1 MPLRELAV
9 LVWKRR
15 VVVAVVFALCVLAA
29 AIYAYSQPKRY
40 ESTVTIAF
48 TPNPAQGQ
56 FIPSENLSAL
66 LSTYAAVAKSDQ
78 NRAAAAAI
86 LGHPVTGTISTSTSA
101 GSGILELIDED
112 THPERAA
119 KTVTAIA
126 EAFVHSIATNT
137 LIVPTIVN
145 PAVASHTPVQPRPGL
160 IISVAAVLGLI
171 AGVMLGLVLE
181 HLRPTAETSTELTE
195 LTGLPVI
202 GRFARERALTGGASL
217 VWGSERMYQ
226 AQEAYRTLRTNVELL
241 FEEQPTVIQ
250 ITSAGASQG
259 KSTVVANLAI
269 ALGQLDIATTIVDA
283 DLRKPRQHEIFELGN
298 EVGLSTA
305 MLLPKGEI
313 APQATSFENVSV
325 LTSGPI
331 ASNAPEMLAL
341 RFRTI
346 MVELKQRG
354 GVVLVDSAPVLPVSD
369 SRLIARH
376 ADAVVFVIAAGRT
389 RTSAIS
395 SSLEKLRFAHAN
407 VIGLVLNF
415 ADRDGDASESYSYG
429 YGYGYE
435 GGPQSTQPLPTV

>member
-1 MPLRELAV
+1 MPLRELSA

-15 VVVAVVFALCVLAA
+15 VVVAVVFVLCILAA
-29 AIYAYSQPKRY
+29 AIYAYTEPKRY

-48 TPNPAQGQ
+48 TPNPTQGQ

-78 NRAAAAAI
+78 NRAGAATI
-86 LGHPVTGTISTSTSA
+86 LGHPVTGTISTSTGA

-112 THPERAA
+112 TNAKRAA

-126 EAFVHSIATNT
+126 LAFVHSITSNT
-137 LIVPTIVN
+137 LVVPTIVN
-145 PAVASHTPVQPRPGL
+145 PAVASNTPVQPRPGL

-171 AGVMLGLVLE
+171 AGVMLALVLE
-181 HLRPTAETSTELTE
+181 HLRPTAETTSELTE

-202 GRFARERALTGGASL
+202 GRFARERALTSGTSL
-217 VWGSERMYQ
+217 VWGSDRLYH

-250 ITSAGASQG
+250 ITSAGPSQG

-269 ALGQLDIATTIVDA
+269 ALGQLDIQTTIVDA

-313 APQATSFENVSV
+313 APQATAFEKVSV

-331 ASNAPEMLAL
+331 VSNAPEMLAL
-341 RFRTI
+341 RFRSILT
-346 MVELKQRG
+346 ELKQRG

-376 ADAVVFVIAAGRT
+376 SDAVLFVIAAGRT
-389 RTSAIS
+389 RTSAIP

-415 ADRDGDASESYSYG
+415 AYRDDDSSERYSYG

-435 GGPQSTQPLPTV
+435 DPQATQPVPTV

>member
-1 MPLRELAV
+1 MPLQDLLA

-15 VVVAVVFALCVLAA
+15 VVVVVVFVLCVAA
-29 AIYAYSQPKRY
+29 AAGYAYSQPKRY

-48 TPNPAQGQ
+48 TPKQGQ

-78 NRAAAAAI
+78 NRTAARAL
-86 LGHPVTGTISTSTSA
+86 LGRRVTGTISSSTGA

-112 THPERAA
+112 TKPRRAA
-119 KTVTAIA
+119 ENVSAIA
-126 EAFVHSIATNT
+126 QAFVNSIASNG
-137 LIVPTIVN
+137 LLVATIVN
-145 PAVASHTPVQPRPGL
+145 PAVASDTPVQPRPGL

-171 AGVMLGLVLE
+171 AGVMLALALG
-181 HLRPTAETSTELTE
+181 HLRPTAETASELTE

-202 GRFARERALTGGASL
+202 GRFARERALVGGSSL
-217 VWGSERMYQ
+217 VWGSERLSH

-241 FEEQPTVIQ
+241 LEQQPTVIQ
-250 ITSAGASQG
+250 VTSAGASQG
-259 KSTVVANLAI
+259 KSTIVANLAV
-269 ALGQLDIATTIVDA
+269 ALGQLEIPTTIVDA
-283 DLRKPRQHEIFELGN
+283 DLRKPRQHEIFGLGN
-298 EVGLSTA
+298 EVGLSTV
-305 MLLPKGEI
+305 MMLPKGEI
-313 APQATSFENVSV
+313 APQATSFDGVSV

-331 ASNAPEMLAL
+331 VANAPEMLAL
-341 RFRTI
+341 RFRAI
-346 MVELKQRG
+346 LAALKQRG

-376 ADAVVFVIAAGRT
+376 ADSLLFVIAAGRT
-389 RTSAIS
+389 RTSSIP

-415 ADRDGDASESYSYG
+415 ANRDDDFSERYSYG

-435 GGPQSTQPLPTV
+435 SPRATEPVPTT